1 MRRSFLLYIFVF
13 TALIAVFLYVT
24 SRRMLESKNS
34 EIAELKEEM
43 NVLNKEIDSLVAAG
57 GDTGVFNFST
67 NDEAMSYFEE
77 RGIEASEI
85 IALVE
90 DEVIGRNKA
99 SEDNDLVPYEGMEGD
114 MRINRIKVLNHK
126 WIIASFTDG
135 TYWGEL
141 FITYYVDE
149 NKKLHLET
157 REALLYPEN

>member
-43 NVLNKEIDSLVAAG
+43 NYLNKKIDSLGAAG
-57 GDTGVFNFST
+57 ADAEVFNFST

-90 DEVIGRNKA
+90 DEIIGRNKA

-114 MRINRIKVLNHK
+114 MRINRIKILNHK

-141 FITYYVDE
+141 FITYYVDDD
-149 NKKLHLET
+149 KRLHLET
-157 REALLYPEN
+157 REALLYPEH